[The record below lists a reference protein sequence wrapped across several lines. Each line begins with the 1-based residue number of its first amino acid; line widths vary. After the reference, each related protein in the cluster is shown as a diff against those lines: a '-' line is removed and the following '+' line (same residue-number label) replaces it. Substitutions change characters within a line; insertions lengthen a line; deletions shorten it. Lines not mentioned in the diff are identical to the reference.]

1 MARNVIKVLQEKDH
15 TVHALIKGTSTAT
28 MNAIRRTVMSEVAA
42 LAIEE
47 LSLYEN
53 NGVLFDEFLGHR
65 IGMVPITTDPTSYKL
80 GDKVKISLDV
90 AGPGTVYS
98 RDIKIADKG
107 IEVVDGNIP
116 ITKLKADQ
124 KVRLEG
130 EAVMGQG
137 RDHVKFQPAVIG
149 YHMLP
154 MFTINETIPV
164 PMMEKIAASC
174 PVNIIEIRGKK
185 LNITEAANC
194 TQCGNCEETGGAQN
208 IQVDT
213 DDTGFILMME
223 SHGGMTN
230 KQILHEACNVLLSKT
245 KRFTEQI
252 KEGL

>member
-1 MARNVIKVLQEKDH
+1 MARNIIKVLQEKDH

-65 IGMVPITTDPTSYKL
+65 IGMVPITTDPKSYKL
-80 GDKVKISLDV
+80 GDKVKISLEV

-107 IEVVDGNIP
+107 IHVVDGNIP

-149 YHMLP
+149 YRMLP
-154 MFTINETIPV
+154 IFTINETIPT
-164 PMMEKIAASC
+164 PMMERIANSC

-185 LNITEAANC
+185 LNITEPANC
-194 TQCGNCEETGGAQN
+194 TQCGNCEETGGPQN

-223 SHGGMTN
+223 SHGGMSN

-245 KRFTEQI
+245 KSFTEQI